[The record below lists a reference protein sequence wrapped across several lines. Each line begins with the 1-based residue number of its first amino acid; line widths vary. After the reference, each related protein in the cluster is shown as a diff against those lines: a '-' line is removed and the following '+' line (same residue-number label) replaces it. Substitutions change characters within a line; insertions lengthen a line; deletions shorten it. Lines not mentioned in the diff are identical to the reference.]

1 MLFCNIIVQN
11 AHTQRGAAMNQF
23 DTHEVFNQAPPFGD
37 VNLLRCDPALRE
49 GLAREGAAWAL
60 DELDALG
67 ARLGRPEVLDLA
79 RLANVNGPRL
89 VSFDRSGRRVDE
101 VEFHPAWHELMR
113 LMIGAGAHSAPWV
126 DPRPGA
132 QVARAGAY
140 LLFGQV
146 ENGAQCP
153 VTMTYASVPALRRAG
168 RLGERWLP
176 KILSTEYDPRSLPVE
191 QKSGALV
198 GMGMTEKQGGT
209 DVRANTTRATEML
222 PAEARARFGEEGEG
236 AWRIVGHKWFFS
248 APQSDAHLILAQ
260 ADEGGSADGSPPGLS
275 CFFVP
280 RYLPD
285 GSRNAIRVQRLKDK
299 LGNRSNASSEV
310 EFCDAVGW
318 LVGAVGRGIPT
329 ILEMGSHTRLDC
341 VVGTAGIMRAALC
354 HALHHARGR
363 AAFGKPLAQQPL
375 MQNVLADLALE
386 SEAASAF
393 ALRLARCFDNPDDPR
408 EAALGRI
415 LTPAGKYWLCKRGPA
430 FGAEAMEVMGGNG
443 YVEDGPLARL
453 YREFPVNSIWEGSG
467 NVMCLDVLRALGKAP
482 EAARAALEAELAPAA
497 ALDARFARYVG
508 QLGQDMLDT
517 DEAGAR
523 RLAERLVIAVQGAL
537 LLQHAPSFVSEAF
550 VASRIAQDVG
560 GAFGRLP
567 AGLDLDAILAR
578 SLAV

>member
-1 MLFCNIIVQN
+1 MLSCNIIDQMEELR
-11 AHTQRGAAMNQF
+11 AQPRGDTMDQF
-23 DTHEVFNQAPPFGD
+23 DTHDVFNQAPPFGD

-60 DELDALG
+60 DELDGLG
-67 ARLGRPEVLDLA
+67 ARLGAAEVLDLA
-79 RLANVNGPRL
+79 RLANAHGPRL
-89 VSFDRSGRRVDE
+89 HGFDRSGRRIDE
-101 VEFHPAWHELMR
+101 VEFHPAWHALMGM
-113 LMIGAGAHSAPWV
+113 MIGAGAHSRPWT

-168 RLGERWLP
+168 KLGERWLP
-176 KILSTEYDPRSLPVE
+176 KILSNEYDPRSLPVE
-191 QKSGALV
+191 QKRGALI

-209 DVRANTTRATEML
+209 DVRANTTRASEIH
-222 PAEARARFGEEGEG
+222 PADARARFGEEGEG

-260 ADEGGSADGSPPGLS
+260 TDEGGSAGLS

-285 GSRNAIRVQRLKDK
+285 GSRNAVRVQRLKDK

-310 EFCDAVGW
+310 EFCGAVGW
-318 LVGAVGRGIPT
+318 LVGQVGRGIPT

-386 SEAASAF
+386 SEAATAF
-393 ALRLARCFDNPDDPR
+393 ALRLARCFDHPDDPLQ
-408 EAALGRI
+408 AALGRI

-467 NVMCLDVLRALGKAP
+467 NVMCLDLLRALGKSP
-482 EAARAALEAELAPAA
+482 DMGRAALDAELGPAA
-497 ALDARFARYVG
+497 ALDERFARYVA
-508 QLGQDMLDT
+508 QLGRDMLDT

-523 RLAERLVIAVQGAL
+523 RLAERIVIAVQGAL
-537 LLQHAPSFVSEAF
+537 LLRHAPAAVAEAF
-550 VASRIAQDVG
+550 VASRIVQDVG

-567 AGLDLDAILAR
+567 PGTDMEAILAR
-578 SLAV
+578 ALAG